1 MLANYWWSSQI
12 GGGITQLFL
21 EVSGFRKL
29 AENRGESIVGGR
41 GMLLFTSE
49 GDISGLLLADVQRKR
64 SEQCRSQN
72 GHPCLWVHSGA
83 DVAQMWATPAHRP
96 RSPPGRTCAVRAAT
110 SGPARLSKAR
120 DLPAAVGQS
129 SLVGNAT
136 RGKFRRP
143 WFPPTEKKAD
153 KCSLRVVRKSTA
165 RVQPSCPPPLSAGL
179 HPAALTALLGDG
191 RLDGDTALKER
202 RVPLQGLHE
211 VAVVAG
217 EGDGP

>member
-1 MLANYWWSSQI
+1 MVLFFLLANYWWNSQI

-64 SEQCRSQN
+64 SEQCRSRN

-129 SLVGNAT
+129 PPEANSDDHGFRQLKKRLINALCGLFGNPLPGCNPA
-136 RGKFRRP
+136 
-143 WFPPTEKKAD
+143 A
-153 KCSLRVVRKSTA
+153 
-165 RVQPSCPPPLSAGL
+165 PPPPK
-179 HPAALTALLGDG
+179 HRPASSCAYCTSGRRTA
-191 RLDGDTALKER
+191 
-202 RVPLQGLHE
+202 
-211 VAVVAG
+211 
-217 EGDGP
+217 